1 MEKLTVAETNEEVE
15 VATQEELYELLPRVL
30 PATWRPLRVDQMPFT
45 KWYQTTDGLRVCVS
59 MARERDSHCWLHV
72 SISREKRLP
81 SWDELKLVKDVIIG
95 PEKTALQVLPPKSKY
110 VNKHAFCLH
119 LFCCLDG
126 DVTPDFTRGGLI

>member
-1 MEKLTVAETNEEVE
+1 MEKVLASENEEVE

-30 PATWRPLRVDQMPFT
+30 PASWRALRVDQLPFS

-59 MARERDSHCWLHV
+59 MARERDSCCWLHV

-81 SWDELKLVKDVIIG
+81 SWEELKLVKDVIIG

-119 LFCCLDG
+119 LWHNLDRE
-126 DVTPDFTRGGLI
+126 VVPDFTRGGQV